1 MSSTLSSDQRAHGLR
16 HPRALTRREQTIL
29 DMLAHGMRNREIS
42 EELEITERT
51 VKFHVSSLFTK
62 LGASNRTEAVRLAV
76 QRGLVHM

>member
-1 MSSTLSSDQRAHGLR
+1 MYDQEQTSQRSLS
-16 HPRALTRREQTIL
+16 LTRREQTIL

-62 LGASNRTEAVRLAV
+62 LGAGNRTEAVRLAME
-76 QRGLVHM
+76 RGLVHL